1 MHKFTSMKRTAIYI
15 AIFGLSAGLALRQT
29 ARGPWSALTP
39 SVANAASA
47 GGDKNYALIDLAV
60 VSPVLRAVK
69 ERYVDP
75 KRVHPKEMF
84 LSGLNFVQREVP
96 QVLVSHEDG
105 AAMATVRVG
114 TTEKSFDVQGILSL
128 WDLQA
133 RVRDVFGFLAEGLRG
148 SDVKLREVEYT
159 MCNGMLHTLDP
170 HSVVLS
176 PEAFKEMN
184 LTTRGHFGGLGIV
197 ISIRDQQLTVLNP
210 MPGTPAGRAGLRKYD
225 RIVKIDAESTLNMGL
240 NEAVGHLRGDP
251 GTKVTVWVV
260 REGEGGWAEPKP
272 FQLLRERIN
281 VETTESKLLDG
292 NIGYVRLKQF
302 GANTSGDLAKA
313 LESFRQ
319 KGELKGMVLD
329 MRGNPGGLLDQAAKI
344 VDKFVKDGPMVATVG
359 NDGEGREEMPGKA
372 AGTEPDYPLV
382 VLISGNSASASEIVA
397 GSLKN
402 YQRAVIVGDPSFGK
416 GSVQMLFDNL
426 PEGAALKLTTAQYLT
441 EPGDVSIQGVGVTPD
456 IKLDPMTV
464 DPLEMDL
471 MVDAPMIKEKDLS
484 RSLSNA
490 RARAGSEPVESLRF
504 FLSDEE
510 RQAWRERDGDPDDN
524 ARPDFYVRFA
534 RDLAAKMPR
543 APKPEQLKALHAFV
557 QATSK
562 QELEKATS
570 ELAKLGIDWSEG
582 KASASLPALDIKVE
596 TDRPTK
602 DGGNEVT
609 AGEGITLKVSVTN
622 KGTEPAYRLRAVTKS
637 DNGYFDSRELV
648 FGKVMPGQTVSAS
661 APMGYCETEGYKP
674 GSTIPR
680 AKGAKRV
687 CKIGKDMVPRADWV
701 RVQLEDGAQRKAPE
715 ARAEVRVKAVD
726 APQFAFGY
734 RVVQE
739 GGFSDG
745 TVQPGDHV
753 TLKVTVKNTGK
764 GVAADAQANLRNLSG
779 DGLLLK
785 QGRFD
790 LSGLKPGESRNLAFQ
805 FDVARDVPDNEA
817 KVEFSVADKDTRASI
832 VEKVRMPV
840 AVRKGAAASTAT
852 AEVVVDHMPPS
863 IEVDMP
869 ATSTR
874 SDRIKVVGRI
884 ASGVEVKDAYV
895 YVGSRKLSYQSNR
908 GAADPKAL
916 ALSADLLLR
925 PGTNVITVVA
935 RGANDMLSRKTFVV
949 RKDGP
954 NGEVLETP
962 KNDEELSETSGAGDE

>member
-1 MHKFTSMKRTAIYI
+1 MFTLPRSKRTALYVG
-15 AIFGLSAGLALRQT
+15 IFGLSAFLALRQT
-29 ARGPWSALTP
+29 SRGPWTSLTP
-39 SVANAASA
+39 PMASA
-47 GGDKNYALIDLAV
+47 ATSASDKNYSLIDMNV
-60 VSPVLRAVK
+60 VSPVLRAVR

-75 KRVHPKEMF
+75 KRVHPREMF

-96 QVLVSHEDG
+96 QVIVSHEEG

-114 TTEKSFDVQGILSL
+114 ATEKTFDVQGILSL
-128 WDLQA
+128 WDLGA
-133 RVRDVFGFLAEGLRG
+133 RVRDVFGFLQEGLKG
-148 SDVKLREVEYT
+148 SDVKLRELEYT

-210 MPGTPAGRAGLRKYD
+210 MPGTPAGRAGLKKYD

-272 FQLLRERIN
+272 FQLLREVIK
-281 VETTESKLLDG
+281 VETTESRLLDG

-313 LESFRQ
+313 LEGFRG
-319 KGELKGMVLD
+319 KGELKGLVLD
-329 MRGNPGGLLDQAAKI
+329 LRGNPGGLLDQAAKV
-344 VDKFVKDGPMVATVG
+344 VDKFVTSGPLVATVG
-359 NDGEGREEMPGKA
+359 NEAEGREQQDAKGP
-372 AGTEPDYPLV
+372 GTEPDYPLV
-382 VLISGNSASASEIVA
+382 VLVNGSSASASEIVA

-402 YQRAVIVGDPSFGK
+402 HTRAVIVGDPSFGK

-464 DPLEMDL
+464 DPIEMDL
-471 MVDAPMIKEKDLS
+471 MVEAPSLKEKDLS
-484 RSLSNA
+484 RSLSNT
-490 RARAGSEPVESLRF
+490 RARAGAEPTESLRF
-504 FLSDEE
+504 FLPEDE
-510 RQAWRERDGDPDDN
+510 RQAWRERGGDPDDN
-524 ARPDFYVRFA
+524 FTPDFYVKFA
-534 RDLAAKMPR
+534 RDLASKMPR
-543 APKPEQLKALHAFV
+543 TAKAEQLKAVHAFV

-562 QELEKATS
+562 QEMDKAAAA
-570 ELAKLGIDWSEG
+570 LQKLGIDWSEPKTAG
-582 KASASLPALDIKVE
+582 NLPALDVKVE
-596 TDRPTK
+596 TDKP
-602 DGGNEVT
+602 GNEVT
-609 AGEGITLKVSVTN
+609 AGDSINLKVTVTN

-637 DNGYFDSRELV
+637 DNGYFDSKELV
-648 FGKVMPGQTVSAS
+648 FGKVMPGQSATAI

-680 AKGAKRV
+680 AKGAKRI
-687 CKIGKDMVPRADWV
+687 CKLPKDMLSRADWV
-701 RVQLEDGAQRKAPE
+701 RVLAEDGMKRKVPE
-715 ARAEVRVKAVD
+715 ARAELRVKPID
-726 APQFAFGY
+726 HPQFAFGY

-745 TVQPGDHV
+745 TVRPGDHV
-753 TLKVTVKNTGK
+753 TLRVSVKNTGK

-790 LSGLKPGESRNLAFQ
+790 LSGLKPDETRELSFQ
-805 FDVARDVPDNEA
+805 FDVANQVPDNEA

-840 AVRKGAAASTAT
+840 VARKAGAAASNVA
-852 AEVVVDHMPPS
+852 VVVDHMPPS
-863 IEVDMP
+863 IAIETPVT
-869 ATSTR
+869 ATR
-874 SDRIKVVGRI
+874 SDRIKISGRI
-884 ASGVEVKDAYV
+884 SSGAEVKDAYV
-895 YVGSRKLSYQSNR
+895 YVGARKLSYQSNK
-908 GAADPKAL
+908 GGSDPKAMQ
-916 ALSADLLLR
+916 LSADLALR

-935 RGANDMLSRKTFVV
+935 RGANDTMSRKTFVV

-954 NGEVLETP
+954 NGEFLETP
-962 KNDEELSETSGAGDE
+962 KNDEELSETSGGGDDD

>member
-1 MHKFTSMKRTAIYI
+1 MFNLTSSKRTALYVG
-15 AIFGLSAGLALRQT
+15 IFGVSAFFALRQT
-29 ARGPWSALTP
+29 SRGPWSALTP
-39 SVANAASA
+39 AVANAATS
-47 GGDKNYALIDLAV
+47 GNDKAYALIDLAV

-84 LSGLNFVQREVP
+84 LSGLNFIQREVP
-96 QVLVSHEDG
+96 QVLVRHEEG

-114 TTEKSFDVQGILSL
+114 ASEKSFDVQGILSL

-133 RVRDVFGFLAEGLRG
+133 RVRDVFGFLTEGLRG
-148 SDVKLREVEYT
+148 SDVKLRELEYT

-170 HSVVLS
+170 HSIVLS

-210 MPGTPAGRAGLRKYD
+210 MPGTPAGRAGLKKYD

-251 GTKVTVWVV
+251 GTKVSVWVV
-260 REGEGGWAEPKP
+260 REGEGGWAEPKAFP
-272 FQLLRERIN
+272 LLRERIN

-313 LESFRQ
+313 LDGFRA
-319 KGELKGMVLD
+319 KGELKGLVLD

-344 VDKFVKDGPMVATVG
+344 VDKFVKDGPLVATVG
-359 NDGEGREEMPGKA
+359 NDGEGRDEMTGKA

-426 PEGAALKLTTAQYLT
+426 PDGAALKLTTAQYLT
-441 EPGDVSIQGVGVTPD
+441 EPGDVSIQGIGVTPD

-464 DPLEMDL
+464 DPVQMDL
-471 MVDAPMIKEKDLS
+471 MVDAPMLKEKDLS
-484 RSLSNA
+484 RSLSNT
-490 RARAGSEPVESLRF
+490 RARVGAEPSESLRF
-504 FLSDEE
+504 FLSQEE
-510 RQAWRERDGDPDDN
+510 RTAWLEREGDPDDN

-534 RDLAAKMPR
+534 RDLASKMPR
-543 APKPEQLKALHAFV
+543 TAKPEQLKALHTFV
-557 QATSK
+557 QSTSK
-562 QELEKATS
+562 QELEKATA
-570 ELAKLGIDWSEG
+570 ELAKLGIDWSDG
-582 KASASLPALDIKVE
+582 KTSALPNLDIKVE
-596 TDRPTK
+596 TDRANK
-602 DGGNEVT
+602 DGSNEVT
-609 AGEGITLKVSVTN
+609 AGDGITLKVSVTN
-622 KGTEPAYRLRAVTKS
+622 KGAEPAYRLRAVTKS

-648 FGKVMPGQTVSAS
+648 FGKVMPGQTMVAT
-661 APMGYCETEGYKP
+661 APLGYCETEGYKP

-687 CKIGKDMVPRADWV
+687 CKLGKDMVPRADWV
-701 RVQLEDGAQRKAPE
+701 RVTVEDGAARKAPE
-715 ARAEVRVKAVD
+715 ARTEIRVKSID

-745 TVQPGDHV
+745 TVRPGDHV
-753 TLKVTVKNTGK
+753 TLKVSVKNTGK
-764 GVAADAQANLRNLSG
+764 GIAADAQANLRNLSG

-790 LSGLKPGESRNLAFQ
+790 LSGLKPGESRDLSFQ
-805 FDVARDVPDNEA
+805 FDVAETVPDNEA
-817 KVEFSVADKDTRASI
+817 KVEFSVSDKDTRASI

-840 AVRKGAAASTAT
+840 TARKGGATASAAA
-852 AEVVVDHMPPS
+852 VVVDHMPPS
-863 IEVDMP
+863 IEVEIP

-874 SDRIKVVGRI
+874 SDRIKITGRVNS
-884 ASGVEVKDAYV
+884 AVEVKDVYV
-895 YVGSRKLSYQSNR
+895 YVGARKLSYQSNK
-908 GAADPKAL
+908 GSKDSKSL
-916 ALSADLLLR
+916 ALLADLQLR

-935 RGANDMLSRKTFVV
+935 RGANDMLARKTFVV

-954 NGEVLETP
+954 NGEALETP
-962 KNDEELSETSGAGDE
+962 KNDEDLSETSGGGED

>member
-1 MHKFTSMKRTAIYI
+1 MFNFTSSKRTALYVG
-15 AIFGLSAGLALRQT
+15 IFGVSAFFALRQT
-29 ARGPWSALTP
+29 SRGPWSALTP
-39 SVANAASA
+39 AVANAAST

-96 QVLVSHEDG
+96 QVLVSHEEG
-105 AAMATVRVG
+105 AAMATLRVG

-133 RVRDVFGFLAEGLRG
+133 RVRDVFGFLTEGLRG

-159 MCNGMLHTLDP
+159 VCNGMLHTLDP
-170 HSVVLS
+170 HSIVLS

-210 MPGTPAGRAGLRKYD
+210 MPGTPAGRAGLKKYD

-251 GTKVTVWVV
+251 GTKVNVWVV
-260 REGEGGWAEPKP
+260 REGEGGWAEPKA

-313 LESFRQ
+313 LESFRA
-319 KGELKGMVLD
+319 KGELKGLVLD

-359 NDGEGREEMPGKA
+359 NDGEGREEIPGKA

-441 EPGDVSIQGVGVTPD
+441 EPGDVSIQGIGVTPD
-456 IKLDPMTV
+456 IRLDPMTV
-464 DPLEMDL
+464 DPVQMDL
-471 MVDAPMIKEKDLS
+471 MVDAPMLKEKDLS
-484 RSLSNA
+484 RSLSNT
-490 RARAGSEPVESLRF
+490 RARAGAGPSESLRF
-504 FLSDEE
+504 FLSQEE
-510 RQAWRERDGDPDDN
+510 RMAWLERDGDPDDN

-534 RDLAAKMPR
+534 RDLASKMPK
-543 APKPEQLKALHAFV
+543 AAKPEQLKALHGFV
-557 QATSK
+557 QTTSK
-562 QELEKATS
+562 QELEKATA
-570 ELAKLGIDWSEG
+570 ELAKLGIDWSDG
-582 KASASLPALDIKVE
+582 KTAALPNLDIKVE
-596 TDRPTK
+596 TDRSAK
-602 DGGNEVT
+602 DGSNEVT
-609 AGEGITLKVSVTN
+609 AGDGITLKVTVTN
-622 KGTEPAYRLRAVTKS
+622 KGTEPAYRLRAATKS

-648 FGKVMPGQTVSAS
+648 FGKVMPGQTVSAT
-661 APMGYCETEGYKP
+661 APLGYCETEGYKP

-687 CKIGKDMVPRADWV
+687 CKLGKDMVPRADWV
-701 RVQLEDGAQRKAPE
+701 RVTVEDGASRKAPE
-715 ARAEVRVKAVD
+715 ARTEIRVKSID

-745 TVQPGDHV
+745 TVRPGDHV
-753 TLKVTVKNTGK
+753 TLNVSVKNTGK
-764 GVAADAQANLRNLSG
+764 GIAADAQANLRNLSG

-790 LSGLKPGESRNLAFQ
+790 LSGLKPDELRDLTFE
-805 FDVARDVPDNEA
+805 FDVAQTVPDNEA
-817 KVEFSVADKDTRASI
+817 KVEFSVSDKDTRASI

-840 AVRKGAAASTAT
+840 APRKGSAAVAGA
-852 AEVVVDHMPPS
+852 VLIDHMPPS
-863 IEVDMP
+863 IEVEMP

-874 SDRIKVVGRI
+874 SDRIKITGRI
-884 ASGVEVKDAYV
+884 SSAVEVKDAYV
-895 YVGSRKLSYQSNR
+895 YVGARKLSYQSNK
-908 GAADPKAL
+908 GAKDAKSLSLL
-916 ALSADLLLR
+916 AELQLR

-954 NGEVLETP
+954 NGEALETP
-962 KNDEELSETSGAGDE
+962 KNDEDLSETSGSGED